1 MIAQK
6 WKQLKYTSIV
16 KRINEIWYIHATIKR
31 NEVTDIWY
39 NMTAGWKHYAKS
51 KKSQSQKTIYYIIL
65 FMRNVQKKQTIEI
78 ESRLAV
84 ASGKGAE
91 DEALGGDG

>member
-1 MIAQK
+1 MFITALFMIAQK

-39 NMTAGWKHYAKS
+39 NMTAG
-51 KKSQSQKTIYYIIL
+51 
-65 FMRNVQKKQTIEI
+65 
-78 ESRLAV
+78 
-84 ASGKGAE
+84 
-91 DEALGGDG
+91 